1 MTQSFLVVIQ
11 EFNHKKLT
19 EIKFKFY
26 YTTMLNPSKTFI
38 LFYLLFSCS
47 FLNSQIVPFQYGLTH
62 PNTST
67 SKSSIGRP
75 ILLLDGA
82 FATTSSWTDTS
93 GQGNTV
99 TLFNSP
105 TLSSTQ
111 GGIVGFNGSNQY
123 GIAPSGFDDFSNGI
137 TVLSFVNFNGSSLWE
152 RIIDFG
158 NGQESDNI
166 IFGREGT
173 TNNLW
178 LEIRQGPT
186 QVFTQSIP
194 NGITNNDWGF
204 YVGRLD
210 GTTYTLFNQSLSV
223 SGSSSILPNV
233 ITRNNNNIGKSNW
246 TGDENFD
253 GSIGILAVYD
263 RALTD
268 SQITTFYNQY
278 RERYSLPPWPFKNCK
293 EILEYDNSSTSGIY
307 AIDIDG
313 SGALP
318 LMDCYCDMT
327 TDGGGWTLVLNYLH
341 QSNTNPVLSVKTN
354 ALPIQGSTTLGVNES
369 GSLTNWG
376 HTAPS
381 LLSAMTFT
389 ELRFYGKTSAHGR
402 IINFKTSHSNT
413 INYFKTGTG
422 DTNGLNLNFSPL
434 TGHSSYLPG
443 SANDYFSNEGDQ
455 AMTNFPFWLVG
466 TYHWGIKGS
475 GSRWEVDDYPNDYSK
490 HTFHQIWIR

>member
-1 MTQSFLVVIQ
+1 MTNSFKIFL
-11 EFNHKKLT
+11 
-19 EIKFKFY
+19 
-26 YTTMLNPSKTFI
+26 FI
-38 LFYLLFSCS
+38 YLLSGFTV
-47 FLNSQIVPFQYGLTH
+47 LNSQITSFQYGLTH

-67 SKSSIGRP
+67 SSSSIGRP

-99 TLFNSP
+99 ALYNSP

-111 GGIVGFNGSNQY
+111 DGIVGFNGLNQY

-246 TGDENFD
+246 TGDEYFD

-318 LMDCYCDMT
+318 LMDCYCDMA

-341 QSNTNPVLSVKTN
+341 QANTNPALSVKTN
-354 ALPIQGSTTLGVNES
+354 TLPLQGSTTLGVDES

-381 LLSAMTFT
+381 LLTARAFT
-389 ELRFYGKTSAHGR
+389 ELRFNGKTSAHGR
-402 IINFKTSHSNT
+402 IINFKNSHSNT

-422 DTNGLNLNFSPL
+422 SMSGINSNYSTLE
-434 TGHSSYLPG
+434 GHTAYLPS
-443 SANDYFSNEGDQ
+443 SANDYFSNEGNL
-455 AMTNFPFWLVG
+455 AMTNFPFWLAG
-466 TYHWGIKGS
+466 TNHWGIKGS
-475 GSRWEVDDYPNDYSK
+475 GSRWEVDDYPNDSSN
-490 HTFHQIWIR
+490 HTFHQIWVR

>member
-1 MTQSFLVVIQ
+1 MTNPFKIFL
-11 EFNHKKLT
+11 
-19 EIKFKFY
+19 
-26 YTTMLNPSKTFI
+26 FI
-38 LFYLLFSCS
+38 YLLSGFTV
-47 FLNSQIVPFQYGLTH
+47 LNSQITSFQYGLTH

-67 SKSSIGRP
+67 SNSSIGRP

-82 FATTSSWTDTS
+82 FATTTSWTDTS
-93 GQGNTV
+93 GQGNTT
-99 TLFNSP
+99 TLYNSP

-111 GGIVGFNGSNQY
+111 DGIVGFNGLNQY

-137 TVLSFVNFNGSSLWE
+137 TVLSFVNFNGNSLWE
-152 RIIDFG
+152 RILDFG

-166 IFGREGT
+166 IFGREGI
-173 TNNLW
+173 TNNL
-178 LEIRQGPT
+178 LFEIRQGPT
-186 QVFTQSIP
+186 QVFTQSIS
-194 NGITNNDWGF
+194 NGISNNDWGF

-210 GTTYTLFNQSLSV
+210 GTTYTLFNHSLSV

-233 ITRNNNNIGKSNW
+233 ITRNNNYIGRSNW
-246 TGDENFD
+246 AGDEFFD
-253 GSIGILAVYD
+253 GSIGIVAVYD

-268 SQITTFYNQY
+268 SQITTFYNQF

-327 TDGGGWTLVLNYLH
+327 KDGGGWTLVLNYLH
-341 QSNTNPVLSVKTN
+341 QSNTNPALSVKTN
-354 ALPIQGSTTLGVNES
+354 TLPLQGSTTLGVDES

-381 LLSAMTFT
+381 LLTAMAFT
-389 ELRFYGKTSAHGR
+389 EFRFYGKTSAHGR

-422 DTNGLNLNFSPL
+422 SMSGINSNYSALE
-434 TGHSSYLPG
+434 GHTAYLPS
-443 SANDYFSNEGDQ
+443 SANDYFFNEGNL
-455 AMTNFPFWLVG
+455 AMTNFPFWLGG
-466 TYHWGIKGS
+466 TYHWGIKG
-475 GSRWEVDDYPNDYSK
+475 GGIRWEVDDYPSDSSN
-490 HTFHQIWIR
+490 HTFHQIWVR

>member
-1 MTQSFLVVIQ
+1 
-11 EFNHKKLT
+11 
-19 EIKFKFY
+19 
-26 YTTMLNPSKTFI
+26 MLNPSKTFI
-38 LFYLLFSCS
+38 LFYLLFSLS

-246 TGDENFD
+246 TGDEYFD

-341 QSNTNPVLSVKTN
+341 QSNTNPALSVKTN

-422 DTNGLNLNFSPL
+422 DANGLNLNFSPL
-434 TGHSSYLPG
+434 TGHSSYLPS
-443 SANDYFSNEGDQ
+443 SANDYFFNEGDQ
-455 AMTNFPFWLVG
+455 AMTNFPFWLNG

>member
-1 MTQSFLVVIQ
+1 MTNSFKIFL
-11 EFNHKKLT
+11 
-19 EIKFKFY
+19 
-26 YTTMLNPSKTFI
+26 FI
-38 LFYLLFSCS
+38 YLLSGFTV
-47 FLNSQIVPFQYGLTH
+47 LNSQITSFQYGLTH

-67 SKSSIGRP
+67 SSSSIGRP

-99 TLFNSP
+99 ALYNSP

-111 GGIVGFNGSNQY
+111 DGIVGFNGLNQY

-246 TGDENFD
+246 TGDEYFD

-318 LMDCYCDMT
+318 LMDCYCDMA

-341 QSNTNPVLSVKTN
+341 QANTNPALSVKTN
-354 ALPIQGSTTLGVNES
+354 TLPLQGSTTLGVDES

-381 LLSAMTFT
+381 LLTAMAFT

-402 IINFKTSHSNT
+402 IINFKNSHSNT

-422 DTNGLNLNFSPL
+422 SMSGINSNYSTLE
-434 TGHSSYLPG
+434 GHTAYLPS
-443 SANDYFSNEGDQ
+443 SANDYFSNEGNL
-455 AMTNFPFWLVG
+455 AMTNFPFWLAG
-466 TYHWGIKGS
+466 TNHWGIKGA
-475 GSRWEVDDYPNDYSK
+475 GSRWEVDDYPNDSSN
-490 HTFHQIWIR
+490 HTFHQIWVR

>member
-1 MTQSFLVVIQ
+1 
-11 EFNHKKLT
+11 
-19 EIKFKFY
+19 
-26 YTTMLNPSKTFI
+26 MLNPSKTFI

-82 FATTSSWTDTS
+82 FATTSLWTDTS

-111 GGIVGFNGSNQY
+111 GGIVGFNGLNQY

-233 ITRNNNNIGKSNW
+233 IPRNNNNIGKSNW
-246 TGDENFD
+246 TGDEYFD

-318 LMDCYCDMT
+318 LMDCYCDMA

-341 QSNTNPVLSVKTN
+341 QANTNPALSVKTN
-354 ALPIQGSTTLGVNES
+354 TLPLQGSTTLGVDES

-422 DTNGLNLNFSPL
+422 DASGLNLNFSPL
-434 TGHSSYLPG
+434 TGHSSYLPS
-443 SANDYFSNEGDQ
+443 SANDYYFNEGNL
-455 AMTNFPFWLVG
+455 AMTNFPFWLGG

>member
-1 MTQSFLVVIQ
+1 
-11 EFNHKKLT
+11 
-19 EIKFKFY
+19 
-26 YTTMLNPSKTFI
+26 MLNPSKTFI
-38 LFYLLFSCS
+38 FFYLLFSCS

-82 FATTSSWTDTS
+82 FATTSLWTDTS

-111 GGIVGFNGSNQY
+111 GGIVGFNGLNQY

-233 ITRNNNNIGKSNW
+233 IPRNNNNIGKSNW
-246 TGDENFD
+246 TGDEYFD

-341 QSNTNPVLSVKTN
+341 QANTNPALSVKTN
-354 ALPIQGSTTLGVNES
+354 ALPLQGSTTLGVNES

-422 DTNGLNLNFSPL
+422 DTSGLNLNFSPL
-434 TGHSSYLPG
+434 TGHSSYLPS
-443 SANDYFSNEGDQ
+443 SANDYFFNEGDQ
-455 AMTNFPFWLVG
+455 AMTNFPFWLGG